1 MGVQM
6 FATEGAKPNQI
17 RPKFITLAQTAGK
30 ISKLWEI
37 AAGRSVETCKI
48 RTMQLQ
54 KYSLHHRVVCFD
66 CIYHCNCCHWHFPE
80 RNQNFVEVDTVKNQA
95 KTVLFHRDTAMM
107 NGYSSLCNDE
117 WLFIICA
124 VLQSLPLPAGL
135 HTPGS
140 WSFSY
145 VNVVP
150 FGKKLLALMLRFNL
164 HGNMFTEEQVWWE
177 VRQLDCCTAQSCP

>member
-6 FATEGAKPNQI
+6 LVTEGAKPNEI
-17 RPKFITLAQTAGK
+17 RPKSVTLARTAGK

-54 KYSLHHRVVCFD
+54 KDSLHHRVVCFHYL
-66 CIYHCNCCHWHFPE
+66 YHCNCCHWHFPG

-95 KTVLFHRDTAMM
+95 KTVLFHWNTATM
-107 NGYSSLCNDE
+107 NGYS
-117 WLFIICA
+117 WICV
-124 VLQSLPLPAGL
+124 VLTKLALTCCAARTRTL
-135 HTPGS
+135 A
-140 WSFSY
+140 FSY

-150 FGKKLLALMLRFNL
+150 SGKKLLALMLRFNL

-177 VRQLDCCTAQSCP
+177 VGQLDCCTAQSCP